1 MAFGGLTPRLRRKS
15 RSVSPIFRPGTATRG
30 RYAMPYQYEK
40 QHAGLAVAISPDNG
54 FKYTSFFADVL
65 GDEGLPRVD

>member
-1 MAFGGLTPRLRRKS
+1 MSA
-15 RSVSPIFRPGTATRG
+15 VSPRGSGENHGPSRRSSDQEPRPGAATPCPINTRNNM
-30 RYAMPYQYEK
+30 RDLRSPS
-40 QHAGLAVAISPDNG
+40 SPDNG